1 MVDPKPSE
9 GKQVVDEKKKELV
22 LTDEDKK
29 KIVQTFEQYPIP
41 KEDMTLEAKYKLESP
56 KNMME
61 SKFIISSVEDY
72 FAAHKEAMSRDVDY
86 KNFLDE
92 LNLAKKYYTEKN
104 YTEAF
109 RHGIKAKRYVKD
121 SGELSFISSD
131 SKPEEE
137 EPEHAQPTNIAS
149 NAVVCKHCGAKLK
162 ENAKFCSNCGTP
174 VSRDLKCPSCG
185 QPYETGEKFCSSCG
199 AKLV

>member
-1 MVDPKPSE
+1 MVDPKPSQ
-9 GKQVVDEKKKELV
+9 GKQVVEEKNKELV
-22 LTDEDKK
+22 LTEEDKK
-29 KIVQTFEQYPIP
+29 KIVQTFEQYQIP
-41 KEDMTLEAKYKLESP
+41 KDEMTLEAKYKLESP

-72 FAAHKEAMSRDVDY
+72 LAVHKETMSKDGDY

-92 LNLAKKYYTEKN
+92 LNLAKKYYSEKN

-109 RHGIKAKRYVKD
+109 KHGIKAKRYVKD
-121 SGELSFISSD
+121 SGELSFISSE

-137 EPEHAQPTNIAS
+137 EPGQSVESVANF
-149 NAVVCKHCGAKLK
+149 VVCKHCGAKLR

-174 VSRDLKCPSCG
+174 VSKDLKCPSCG
-185 QPYETGEKFCSSCG
+185 QPYELGERFCSSCG

>member
-1 MVDPKPSE
+1 MVDPKPNQA
-9 GKQVVDEKKKELV
+9 KQVVDEKNKSVV
-22 LTDEDKK
+22 LTEEDRKR
-29 KIVQTFEQYPIP
+29 IVQTFEQYPLS

-56 KNMME
+56 KNMIE

-72 FAAHKEAMSRDVDY
+72 LVVHKEEMSKDSDY

-92 LNLAKKYYTEKN
+92 LNLAKKYYSEKN

-109 RHGIKAKRYVKD
+109 RHGIKAKRFVKD
-121 SGELSFISSD
+121 SGELSFISND
-131 SKPEEE
+131 SKPED
-137 EPEHAQPTNIAS
+137 EPSQPMDS
-149 NAVVCKHCGAKLK
+149 VEKVVFCSHCGAKLK

-174 VSRDLKCPSCG
+174 VSKELKCPSCG
-185 QPYETGEKFCSSCG
+185 HPYENGEKFCSSCG